1 MKPRK
6 ACYYPPA
13 IYNSLINLYCQ
24 LEKAADKK
32 VMNPEQTKDEEMNA
46 IARRV
51 TGTPAASVQDMAVRI
66 AREAPTLADLAPD
79 QLEQIARMVM
89 AQRLTRE
96 LDAAANLAGIDWQKE
111 KAVFLANAGQSEHT
125 RRGYKNAI
133 ARLDAWAAR
142 HNANPLEL
150 TPAQADDFIY
160 SLRNEKSEKTGIEN
174 SPATVRTAAAA
185 VSSFYTFLHRR
196 HSAVDN
202 PFRGTRARPKEKAV
216 RALAVPS
223 DKEVKIIL
231 KELPPPEAA
240 AVSIMAGLGL
250 RAGALPTLEK
260 RGDRYRV
267 TSKGKSFNVDLATEM
282 IRRVTAAG
290 FSLRAPFVGKTANS
304 IELAVAYHIKKL
316 YLAGKLAAAYSC
328 HDFRHYAASREYKKD
343 KDIKRVRDFL
353 HHSSISITERYLR
366 SLGVPL

>member
-1 MKPRK
+1 MKP
-6 ACYYPPA
+6 
-13 IYNSLINLYCQ
+13 
-24 LEKAADKK
+24 EK
-32 VMNPEQTKDEEMNA
+32 EREETMNA

-51 TGTPAASVQDMAVRI
+51 AATPAANVQEMAARI
-66 AREAPTLADLAPD
+66 AREAPALSDLAPD

-96 LDAAANLAGIDWQKE
+96 LDAAANLAGIDWEKE

-125 RRGYKNAI
+125 RRGYKNAT
-133 ARLDAWAAR
+133 ARLDAWAASR
-142 HNANPLEL
+142 NINPLEL
-150 TPAQADDFIY
+150 SPAQADDFIY
-160 SLRNEKSEKTGIEN
+160 SLRNEKNEKTGKEN
-174 SPATVRTAAAA
+174 SPATVRITAAA
-185 VSSFYTFLHRR
+185 VSSFFTWLHRR
-196 HSAVDN
+196 HSAVEN

-216 RALAVPS
+216 RALAVPT
-223 DKEVKIIL
+223 DKEVKLML
-231 KELPPPEAA
+231 KELPLTKAA

-267 TSKGKSFNVDLATEM
+267 TSKGKSFNVDLAPDM
-282 IRRVTAAG
+282 VKRIASAG
-290 FSLRAPFVGKTANS
+290 LSPRAPFSGKTANG
-304 IELAVAYHIKKL
+304 IELAVAYHVKKL
-316 YLAGKLAAAYSC
+316 HQAGKLAAAYSC

-366 SLGVPL
+366 SLGVSL